1 MATQMDTQAGPQQS
15 TDITA
20 GLVLHT
26 VGPVPGSARDLVRQ
40 LLNRLVD
47 KAPRPVSY
55 AKVKI
60 KSDGDREPAE
70 RSLAQANLDVS
81 GATLRA
87 ESAGEGPSGA
97 LNTLAAR
104 LEEKLAYLDQPGT
117 APRQSDRPHFVDLD
131 PEQRVIARQKTYSRI
146 DQIDTDEAIARLA
159 DLDYRF
165 YLFTDI
171 ADDTTTMVADTGGE
185 ETTIQKIDGS
195 FPDGSE
201 TPGVRAVVGPPPTRS
216 LLDAVAELNGTGRD
230 HLFFRGLDGE
240 EPSVLYRRYDG
251 HYGLLVEASIPG

>member
-1 MATQMDTQAGPQQS
+1 MDAQPGTQPGTQQS
-15 TDITA
+15 TDITS

-26 VGPVPGSARDLVRQ
+26 VGPVPGSARDQVRQ
-40 LLNRLVD
+40 LVNRLVD
-47 KAPRPVSY
+47 KAPGPLSY

-70 RSLAQANLDVS
+70 RSLAQANIDVS

-87 ESAGEGPSGA
+87 ESVGESPSGA

-104 LEEKLAYLDQPGT
+104 LEEKLAYIGEPGT
-117 APRQSDRPHFVDLD
+117 APRQSNRPHFVDVD
-131 PEQRVIARQKTYSRI
+131 PEQRVIARHKTCSGI
-146 DQIDTDEAIARLA
+146 EHIDTDQALERLA
-159 DLDYRF
+159 NLDYRF
-165 YLFTDI
+165 YLFTDT
-171 ADDTTTMVADTGGE
+171 ADDKTTMVADAGGE

-201 TPGVRAVVGPPPTRS
+201 RPGVRAVVGPPPARTI
-216 LLDAVAELNGTGRD
+216 LDAMGELNETDRD
-230 HLFFRGLDGE
+230 HLFFRDLDGE

-251 HYGLLVEASIPG
+251 HYGLLVEAGMPG